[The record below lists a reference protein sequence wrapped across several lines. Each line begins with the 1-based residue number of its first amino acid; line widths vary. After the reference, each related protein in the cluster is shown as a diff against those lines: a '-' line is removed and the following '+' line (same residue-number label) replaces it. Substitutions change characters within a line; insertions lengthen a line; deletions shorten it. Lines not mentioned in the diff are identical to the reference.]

1 MKQWLKKKMIDA
13 VIKTKQTINNRR
25 GEGFVDTAVKIL
37 MAAVIGGLVLA
48 GHSVK
53 LVGMARKLMKAG

>member
-1 MKQWLKKKMIDA
+1 MIDA